1 MYWKEPEISKIY
13 EALTAIS
20 DGRVEIYG
28 NGSDKAKVWSSS
40 RNKYYDVSYNPAGK
54 LIMSNDNS
62 AYYTGTLSW
71 PMVAFLMANGKIKY
85 NPVLLK
91 PLKGIIW
98 KEINQRYK
106 NDFPKA
112 ADSVLEDLK
121 SKGHDINLIK
131 KGAEE
136 IYGETLKMKLGYLG
150 KRMPPPKGW

>member
-1 MYWKEPEISKIY
+1 
-13 EALTAIS
+13 
-20 DGRVEIYG
+20 
-28 NGSDKAKVWSSS
+28 
-40 RNKYYDVSYNPAGK
+40 
-54 LIMSNDNS
+54 
-62 AYYTGTLSW
+62 
-71 PMVAFLMANGKIKY
+71 MANGEIKY